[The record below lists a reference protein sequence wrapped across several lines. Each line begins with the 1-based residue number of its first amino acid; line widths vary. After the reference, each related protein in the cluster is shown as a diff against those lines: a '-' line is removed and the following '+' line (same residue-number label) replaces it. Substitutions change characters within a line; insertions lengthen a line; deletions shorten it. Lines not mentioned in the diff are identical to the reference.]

1 MAGTD
6 AAIANTRH
14 DSAYLPSST
23 HAKPDNKH
31 TAQQHTHRHTT
42 VQAGLCWVT
51 FSPHQREQ
59 HNPHPTPLNAV
70 VVIPVP
76 YSLPAVNTVPM
87 VQNPA
92 TMESSMPR
100 RFVGRYSVY
109 SVNTVG
115 MEPPTPMPAITRHP
129 ANMGQPV
136 VTGHRSK
143 AQARFATGVC
153 VVDGSF
159 KKHKSNSEM
168 AETVLG
174 HPWNRAW
181 LHTIHRRGDKQG
193 TTHVYYTLILT
204 VPVAN
209 AERMANTAL
218 MIREISKHGFRPILS
233 ATEPATRPPSS
244 MPTNT
249 DADSTPGRGTMDS
262 AYIMS
267 NPGGTVQWLWA

>member
-129 ANMGQPV
+129 ANMTQPV

-143 AQARFATGVC
+143 HTSGRHGRVCCRRVVQKTQIKQRNGGNGSGPPLESRVVAHDPPTGRQTGYNTCVLHAHSNRTRCKCRENGEHGVDDQGNQQARLPANPV
-153 VVDGSF
+153 
-159 KKHKSNSEM
+159 
-168 AETVLG
+168 G
-174 HPWNRAW
+174 H
-181 LHTIHRRGDKQG
+181 
-193 TTHVYYTLILT
+193 
-204 VPVAN
+204 
-209 AERMANTAL
+209 
-218 MIREISKHGFRPILS
+218 
-233 ATEPATRPPSS
+233 
-244 MPTNT
+244 
-249 DADSTPGRGTMDS
+249 
-262 AYIMS
+262 
-267 NPGGTVQWLWA
+267 